1 MVGWKGRAWIKLKL
15 DTVHCSAPPYQ
26 GESNGSVEPEQK
38 WCIWGVGG
46 LSEKV
51 PSGNGVE
58 EEAFWQHGAK
68 KDFRGQTTTYK
79 PLRGWNKFTENQH
92 IKSWDKKV
100 FVTMTDGISMIPI
113 QE

>member
-15 DTVHCSAPPYQ
+15 DTVHCTAPPYQ

-79 PLRGWNKFTENQH
+79 PLRG
-92 IKSWDKKV
+92 
-100 FVTMTDGISMIPI
+100 
-113 QE
+113 